1 MRAICLVSL
10 GILCGLVAF
19 GEPNDTPAGASSV
32 ELDRVTCGTLNPPWD
47 SVDWWKVYVPR
58 ETEILVFI
66 DGIQGNDI
74 DLYFYD
80 AGLNLG
86 ARSTGGGED
95 EVVYGR
101 VPKGW
106 YYIKVQACYTYR
118 APTNYYLAVLTPEV
132 TGYLRGRADFDLYER
147 YMRSGC
153 TYWIFITDHSD
164 LFDPDLFLAYRD
176 EVLAASQNE
185 GNIDVIKW
193 TPGSSGRY
201 VIAVGSYR
209 GSGYY
214 YLFIASRCIPCR

>member
-32 ELDRVTCGTLNPPWD
+32 ELDRVTWGTLNPPWD

-66 DGIQGNDI
+66 DGIQDNDI

-106 YYIKVQACYTYR
+106 YYICLLYTS
-118 APTNYYLAVLTPEV
+118 PSP
-132 TGYLRGRADFDLYER
+132 
-147 YMRSGC
+147 
-153 TYWIFITDHSD
+153 
-164 LFDPDLFLAYRD
+164 RD
-176 EVLAASQNE
+176 
-185 GNIDVIKW
+185 
-193 TPGSSGRY
+193 
-201 VIAVGSYR
+201 
-209 GSGYY
+209 
-214 YLFIASRCIPCR
+214 